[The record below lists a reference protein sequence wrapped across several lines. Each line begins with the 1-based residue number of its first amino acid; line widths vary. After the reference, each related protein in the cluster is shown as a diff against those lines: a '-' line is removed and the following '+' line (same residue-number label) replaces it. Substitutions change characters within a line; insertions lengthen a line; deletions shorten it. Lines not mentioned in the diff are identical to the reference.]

1 MRIFILACFLAAA
14 LAGCG
19 SASGGTRTATA
30 PTQAATT
37 GPPATTSVAATT
49 TSRSR
54 LASACSSRARR
65 VLARY
70 GSVHA
75 SPFTASSGAESC
87 HFESSGGG
95 PGVFVEL
102 DSAPQP
108 YVRME
113 REQVEFWQNVEWS
126 HEAAR
131 ASPYPITSL
140 GLGGYW
146 FPLQRRLLT
155 TDGVRLITI
164 KVGSSGS
171 SGLAARKSLATR
183 MARIY
188 LGPPVKPPGY

>member
-1 MRIFILACFLAAA
+1 MAALL

-19 SASGGTRTATA
+19 SSGSDRPATA

-37 GPPATTSVAATT
+37 SPPTT
-49 TSRSR
+49 T
-54 LASACSSRARR
+54 ASAAPTSKSHLARACSPRTRR
-65 VLARY
+65 ILARY
-70 GSVHA
+70 GSSEP
-75 SPFTASSGAESC
+75 SPFTASNLAKSC
-87 HFESSGGG
+87 HFEPAGGG
-95 PGVFVEL
+95 PDVIVRL

-126 HEAAR
+126 GQAAK
-131 ASPYPITSL
+131 AAPYPVTSL

-164 KVGSSGS
+164 KVRSAGSAGA
-171 SGLAARKSLATR
+171 AARKTLASR
-183 MARIY
+183 LADVY
-188 LGPPVKPPGY
+188 LGPPVKPAGY

>member
-1 MRIFILACFLAAA
+1 
-14 LAGCG
+14 
-19 SASGGTRTATA
+19 
-30 PTQAATT
+30 
-37 GPPATTSVAATT
+37 
-49 TSRSR
+49 
-54 LASACSSRARR
+54 
-65 VLARY
+65 
-70 GSVHA
+70 
-75 SPFTASSGAESC
+75 
-87 HFESSGGG
+87 
-95 PGVFVEL
+95 VEL

-164 KVGSSGS
+164 KMRSSS
-171 SGLAARKSLATR
+171 PSGPAARKSLATR
-183 MARIY
+183 LAGVY
-188 LGPPVKPPGY
+188 LGPLVKPPGY

>member
-1 MRIFILACFLAAA
+1 MRIFILACFLVAT

-49 TSRSR
+49 TRRSR

-95 PGVFVEL
+95 PGVVVEL

-113 REQVEFWQNVEWS
+113 REQVEFWQNP
-126 HEAAR
+126 
-131 ASPYPITSL
+131 PYAPL
-140 GLGGYW
+140 GMYELPTAFHSY
-146 FPLQRRLLT
+146 LQDVR
-155 TDGVRLITI
+155 DGWPQFY
-164 KVGSSGS
+164 G
-171 SGLAARKSLATR
+171 
-183 MARIY
+183 
-188 LGPPVKPPGY
+188 VKKAI

>member
-1 MRIFILACFLAAA
+1 VRILILACFLAAV

-37 GPPATTSVAATT
+37 SPAATT

-65 VLARY
+65 ALARY
-70 GSVHA
+70 GSVNA

-95 PGVFVEL
+95 PDVVVEL
-102 DSAPQP
+102 DGAPQP

-164 KVGSSGS
+164 KMRSSGS
-171 SGLAARKSLATR
+171 SGPATPKSLAARL
-183 MARIY
+183 ARIY